1 MATTSIWSIKNNLKQ
16 SINYIIN
23 PEKTLNE
30 DYGEDSYNYLEI
42 SSNKDY
48 NFKKE
53 KTHYISCLNCSEI
66 DPYEDMKFTKE
77 RYLKTDGILAFHAYQ
92 SFKEGEVSAD
102 VAHEIGVRFA
112 EEMFGDYEVVVA
124 THQNTNHI
132 HNHFIINSVS
142 FMTGKKYNNNRTNL
156 AKLRQISDSLCE
168 EYGLSILDEDIG
180 YKNTYKHKVID
191 NDNYKTLKDDLDNV
205 ISYSVTLKQVMD
217 RMKLLGYKCYSRNGV
232 ITIYRDG
239 YDKVRIEKAFGSDY
253 TKDRINERLYSS
265 RQIAFKPIP
274 QKNIFQEYL
283 SKTNNHH
290 KGIYGLFIYY
300 CYLLKVFPKE
310 HPKQYLPYSIR
321 QEIKKLDSFSKQTE
335 FMVDNKIETIE
346 DLNNFAKN
354 NYEEYQNLM
363 GKRENLWKRYHRAKN
378 EDKKSEILAE
388 INFIQPKIKELR
400 KYDNYCKEIKK
411 RSESIQD
418 NLNNFDK
425 DIQKEKD
432 NSRVTMT

>member
-48 NFKKE
+48 NFKNE

-77 RYLKTDGILAFHAYQ
+77 RYLKADGILAFHAYQ

-156 AKLRQISDSLCE
+156 AKLRQISDSLCA
-168 EYGLSILDEDIG
+168 EYELSILDEDIG

-191 NDNYKTLKDDLDNV
+191 NDYYKILKDDLDSV
-205 ISYSVTLKQVMD
+205 IRYSVTLKQVM
-217 RMKLLGYKCYSRNGV
+217 
-232 ITIYRDG
+232 
-239 YDKVRIEKAFGSDY
+239 
-253 TKDRINERLYSS
+253 
-265 RQIAFKPIP
+265 
-274 QKNIFQEYL
+274 
-283 SKTNNHH
+283 
-290 KGIYGLFIYY
+290 
-300 CYLLKVFPKE
+300 
-310 HPKQYLPYSIR
+310 
-321 QEIKKLDSFSKQTE
+321 TE
-335 FMVDNKIETIE
+335 
-346 DLNNFAKN
+346 
-354 NYEEYQNLM
+354 
-363 GKRENLWKRYHRAKN
+363 
-378 EDKKSEILAE
+378 
-388 INFIQPKIKELR
+388 
-400 KYDNYCKEIKK
+400 
-411 RSESIQD
+411 
-418 NLNNFDK
+418 
-425 DIQKEKD
+425 
-432 NSRVTMT
+432 

>member
-30 DYGEDSYNYLEI
+30 DYGEDSYNYLEL

-48 NFKKE
+48 NFKNE

-77 RYLKTDGILAFHAYQ
+77 RYLKADGILAFHAYQ
-92 SFKEGEVSAD
+92 SFKEGEISAD
-102 VAHEIGVRFA
+102 VAHEIGVKFA

-142 FMTGKKYNNNRTNL
+142 YMTGKKYNNNRTNL

-168 EYGLSILDEDIG
+168 EYGLSVLDEDIS

-191 NDNYKTLKDDLDNV
+191 NDYYKVLKEDLDSV

-217 RMKLLGYKCYSRNGV
+217 RMKSLGYQCYSRNGV
-232 ITIYRDG
+232 ITIYRNG
-239 YDKVRIEKAFGSDY
+239 YDKVRIEKAFGNDY
-253 TKDRINERLYSS
+253 SKDSINERLYYS
-265 RQIAFKPIP
+265 RQIVFKPLP
-274 QKNIFQEYL
+274 QKSIFQEYL
-283 SKTNNHH
+283 SKTQSHH
-290 KGIYGLFIYY
+290 KGIYGLYLYY
-300 CYLLKVFPKE
+300 CYLLKIFPKE

-354 NYEEYQNLM
+354 NYGEYQNLM
-363 GKRENLWKRYHRAKN
+363 GKRENLWKRYHRAKT
-378 EDKKSEILAE
+378 EEKQTEILAE
-388 INFIQPKIKELR
+388 INSIQPTIKKFR
-400 KYDNYCKEIKK
+400 KYDNFCKEIKK
-411 RSESIQD
+411 RSESIQN

-432 NSRVTMT
+432 NSRCL